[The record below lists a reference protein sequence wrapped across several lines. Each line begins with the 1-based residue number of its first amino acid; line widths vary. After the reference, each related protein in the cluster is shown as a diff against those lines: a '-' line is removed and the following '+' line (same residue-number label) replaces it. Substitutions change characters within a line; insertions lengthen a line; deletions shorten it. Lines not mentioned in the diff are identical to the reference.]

1 LSRLHQFFLP
11 GFIQRGHPGVSVED
25 APRKLVSENVGM
37 GLRTVSSV
45 VHRNADLVLV
55 GAEERP
61 ARRPRHTHA
70 ALGTGL
76 FQPGPTAVRLSPHK
90 FTDPNHDRS
99 IKGMTSRQMAKMGI
113 LGSAVVALALLTMG
127 SGPRPKFGDPLQGL
141 ARTDLARFQAGKT
154 VFERE
159 FTPRQG
165 LGPVFN
171 NTACAQCHDQGAI
184 GGGSDTLETRYGQV
198 INGVFNSLTQFD
210 GQLLHSKGIGLF
222 NGVDFVGEVV
232 PPEANVVAQRRT
244 TPLFGLGLVDAVP
257 DQFLKDLAQ
266 FEQDFTPETAGRALV
281 LTDVFSGQPRVG
293 RFGWKCQIGTVAT
306 FTGNAFLNE
315 MGITTPFF
323 PHENPPGG
331 DSALLAANPA
341 LTNPND
347 TTATVMQ
354 LADHTTFLAPPPRR
368 PMSRSARVGEVVFLG
383 IGCADCHLPAMRTGP
398 NEVAALDE
406 VDFFPFS
413 DFLVHDMGSLNDGI
427 AQAPATGQEM
437 RTAPLWGARIRTSF
451 LHDGRAKTI
460 REAILAH
467 DGQGLAAR
475 NRFAGLNEREKA
487 NLLAFINSL

>member
-1 LSRLHQFFLP
+1 MKSRRMAHL
-11 GFIQRGHPGVSVED
+11 
-25 APRKLVSENVGM
+25 
-37 GLRTVSSV
+37 GL
-45 VHRNADLVLV
+45 
-55 GAEERP
+55 
-61 ARRPRHTHA
+61 
-70 ALGTGL
+70 
-76 FQPGPTAVRLSPHK
+76 
-90 FTDPNHDRS
+90 
-99 IKGMTSRQMAKMGI
+99 
-113 LGSAVVALALLTMG
+113 LGSAITGLALLMVG
-127 SGPRPKFGDPLQGL
+127 GRPQPKFGDPLQGL
-141 ARTDLARFQAGKT
+141 SHADLARFEAGKI
-154 VFERE
+154 VFERD
-159 FTPRQG
+159 FTPPEG

-171 NTACAQCHDQGAI
+171 NTSCAKCHDQGAI

-198 INGVFNSLTQFD
+198 VNGVFNSLTQFD

-257 DQFLKDLAQ
+257 DQFLMDLAQ
-266 FEQDFTPETAGRALV
+266 LEQEFTPATAGRALV
-281 LTDVFSGQPRVG
+281 LNDVFSGQPRVG

-354 LADHTTFLAPPPRR
+354 LADHTTFLAPPPRL
-368 PMSRSARVGEVVFLG
+368 PLTHGARRGESIFFA

-398 NEVAALDE
+398 NEIAALDQ

-413 DFLVHDMGSLNDGI
+413 DFLVHDMGGLNDGI
-427 AQAPATGQEM
+427 AQPPANGQEM

-460 REAILAH
+460 TDAILAH

-475 NRFAGLNEREKA
+475 NSFAALSAREQAKV
-487 NLLAFINSL
+487 LEFINTL

>member
-1 LSRLHQFFLP
+1 
-11 GFIQRGHPGVSVED
+11 
-25 APRKLVSENVGM
+25 
-37 GLRTVSSV
+37 
-45 VHRNADLVLV
+45 
-55 GAEERP
+55 
-61 ARRPRHTHA
+61 
-70 ALGTGL
+70 
-76 FQPGPTAVRLSPHK
+76 
-90 FTDPNHDRS
+90 
-99 IKGMTSRQMAKMGI
+99 MTSRRMAHVGL
-113 LGSAVVALALLTMG
+113 LGSAIAGLALLMVG
-127 SGPRPKFGDPLQGL
+127 GGPQPNFGDPLQGL
-141 ARTDLARFQAGKT
+141 TPDALARFQVGKI
-154 VFERE
+154 VFERD
-159 FTPRQG
+159 FTPLEG

-171 NTACAQCHDQGAI
+171 NTACAQCHDQGGI
-184 GGGSDTLETRYGQV
+184 GGGSDILETRYGQV
-198 INGVFNSLTQFD
+198 INGVFNSLTRFD

-222 NGVDFVGEVV
+222 NGVDFVGETV
-232 PPEANVVAQRRT
+232 PPEANVIAQRRT

-257 DQFLKDLAQ
+257 DQVLMNLAQ
-266 FEQDFTPETAGRALV
+266 FEQEFTPATAGRALV

-341 LTNPND
+341 LNNPND

-354 LADHTTFLAPPPRR
+354 LTDHTTFLAPPPRLPLTR
-368 PMSRSARVGEVVFLG
+368 GAKRGELIFLG

-413 DFLVHDMGSLNDGI
+413 DFLVHDMGTLNDGI
-427 AQAPATGQEM
+427 AQPPANGQEM

-460 REAILAH
+460 ADAILAH

-475 NRFAGLNEREKA
+475 NRFATLSAREQEQ
-487 NLLAFINSL
+487 LLDFINTL